1 MGKFAKELGQLKS
14 HVPHPATKAQVVA
27 ACNNNV
33 HAKKDDTDW
42 MAKALPE
49 GTYGNAN
56 EVLSALITK
65 VQSSAPR
72 RAVRLLPILLVYP
85 RSTLRNNRL

>member
-1 MGKFAKELGQLKS
+1 MGKFAEELGHLKT
-14 HVPHPATKAQVVA
+14 HVPYPATRAQVVA

-33 HAKKDDTDW
+33 HAEKDDAEW

-56 EVLSALITK
+56 EVLSALLMK
-65 VQSSAPR
+65 
-72 RAVRLLPILLVYP
+72 L
-85 RSTLRNNRL
+85 